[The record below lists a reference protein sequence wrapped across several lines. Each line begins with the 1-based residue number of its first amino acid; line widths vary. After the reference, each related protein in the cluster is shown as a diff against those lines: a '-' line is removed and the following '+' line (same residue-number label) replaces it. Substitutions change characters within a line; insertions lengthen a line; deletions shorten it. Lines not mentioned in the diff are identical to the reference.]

1 MYLLEGSTSKKCTC
15 TGGRRSSCVIGNL
28 GFGRVVAVVLCACGK
43 SCGGVVG
50 DWEFMVGVG
59 GFEGRVCRKKVS
71 TCTCLRI
78 RRRKCAR
85 VQEGRRSSC
94 VTGNFGFG

>member
-1 MYLLEGSTSKKCTC
+1 VCSGEVSICTC
-15 TGGRRSSCVIGNL
+15 LRVRRRRNATGGRRSSCVIGNL

-59 GFEGRVCRKKVS
+59 GY
-71 TCTCLRI
+71 
-78 RRRKCAR
+78 
-85 VQEGRRSSC
+85 
-94 VTGNFGFG
+94 